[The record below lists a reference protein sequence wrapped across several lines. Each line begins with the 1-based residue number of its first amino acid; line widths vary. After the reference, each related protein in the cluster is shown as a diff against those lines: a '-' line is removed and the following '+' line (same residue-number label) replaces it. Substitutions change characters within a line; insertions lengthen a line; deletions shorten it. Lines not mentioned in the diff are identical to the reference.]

1 MQNGLAGGRLTTG
14 GSSRARCLCPYRAGQ
29 QPRSQHGDTRGRGA
43 EPFGFCFPQRRG
55 EGLAEPQGSL
65 CTSLPSPCPSPSRG
79 LAGSTSSL
87 QLRRGCFPS
96 RREKENAGAVAS
108 LSIPLTCR
116 RKIPSLPKHSEPDSP
131 DVGEALPIE
140 SLKPAS
146 VTSRWDGF
154 TSEIAP
160 GPSIAKELNSLSL
173 NSSER
178 QDPDEKRA
186 TSVTATLSHQYYGS
200 CLEQTETF
208 LTGRCAYST

>member
-1 MQNGLAGGRLTTG
+1 M
-14 GSSRARCLCPYRAGQ
+14 
-29 QPRSQHGDTRGRGA
+29 
-43 EPFGFCFPQRRG
+43 
-55 EGLAEPQGSL
+55 AEPQGSP
-65 CTSLPSPCPSPSRG
+65 CTSFPSPCPSPSRG

-140 SLKPAS
+140 SLKPVS